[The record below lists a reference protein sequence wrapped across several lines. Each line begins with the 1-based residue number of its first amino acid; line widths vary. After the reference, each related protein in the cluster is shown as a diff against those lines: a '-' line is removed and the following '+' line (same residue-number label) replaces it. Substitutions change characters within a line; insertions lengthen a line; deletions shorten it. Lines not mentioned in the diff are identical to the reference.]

1 MKIVALSG
9 SPVRGGNV
17 DALLVKTVEVFKER
31 SGLEFR
37 LFFLSEMDVLPCSH
51 CNWCLRKQR
60 PKRLCAIEDDMREI
74 YPALDECD
82 GLLIASPVHFLRLSA
97 LSASFIDRLRIY
109 YHGNLTRGLMRNK
122 VGGAIAVSW
131 YRDAGIDLTIQ
142 TIYSAFHVLK
152 MVVAAPDIGV
162 IGGGACASLHGTGGL
177 VKGSK
182 NAVLED
188 EYGLTTA
195 KSVVER
201 MIELCE
207 IMIKGNARGNV
218 IGKSV

>member
-1 MKIVALSG
+1 MKIVAVSG

-17 DALLVKTVEVFKER
+17 DSLLVNTIEGFKEKP
-31 SGLEFR
+31 GLEFR
-37 LFFLSEMDVLPCSH
+37 LFFLSGMDVLPCSH
-51 CNWCLRKQR
+51 CNWCLKKQR
-60 PKRLCAIEDDMREI
+60 PGHLCAIEDDMLELYI
-74 YPALDECD
+74 ALDECD

-97 LSASFIDRLRIY
+97 LTANFIDRLRIY
-109 YHGNLTRGLMRNK
+109 YHGNLTSGTMRNK

-152 MVVAAPDIGV
+152 MVVAAPDSGV
-162 IGGGACASLHGTGGL
+162 LGGGACTSLYGTGAV
-177 VKGSK
+177 VKGRKKS
-182 NAVLED
+182 VLED
-188 EYGLTTA
+188 EYGLATA

-207 IMIKGNARGNV
+207 IMVKGRAGNKV
-218 IGKSV
+218 AGKSD